1 MVIQQQLKYLEE
13 IQANKRK
20 YYYTTRSTRIR
31 CLGVPAQTILNVTDN
46 TGALTILCIRVLGE
60 GKKYAGI
67 GDIVLGTVKESLPGM
82 IIESSDI
89 IRAVIV
95 RTKKPLY
102 RENGKAILFD
112 DNAVVIVDS
121 ENNPLGTRIFGP
133 VGYELKEKNFT
144 KIISLAPEIL

>member
-1 MVIQQQLKYLEE
+1 MIIQRQLKYLYENTIIPHVVPELEE
-13 IQANKRK
+13 IQVN
-20 YYYTTRSTRIR
+20 R

-46 TGALTILCIRVLGE
+46 TGALTILCIRVLCE

-102 RENGKAILFD
+102 RENGKVILFD

-133 VGYELKEKNFT
+133 VGIVLPHTQNLKVKYMY
-144 KIISLAPEIL
+144 